1 MAKNDVFDNIANVNN
16 QIDRNNFDLSE
27 SVNLTTSIGR
37 ITPCYCRLMPPNSSL
52 KITTR
57 LALKMM
63 PFAYDLQ
70 NRINARISFFKVP
83 LRTLWEDYEDFVGNF
98 RNDLIAPF
106 IDFRTQVLKDN
117 LLTVSSLGDYLGLPP
132 YNTPKYNSSFVYA
145 ILKDVYAFSTDYT
158 FVNKSTSSPISIPGK
173 TYVFFQRQTAKP
185 IIFQDDE
192 GFYIYLTTKDNS
204 IGSFKDW
211 PSVILYDKNTKAFVK
226 NTSEYIAS
234 HGTNPFKLYVPSWKP
249 YIVWQDSTYTISD
262 DYYCY
267 SGYYNNATSASTLT
281 LTSSGE
287 LSYGIYSSSPIAQG
301 FQPFYDSSVSGG
313 SVSTDRALKIS
324 AYPFRAYEAIYNAY
338 YRDMRNNPYYVDGK
352 VQYNRWI
359 PTRKGGPDAN
369 EYKLHYANW
378 ERDFLTTAQFTP
390 QQGDPNKPPLIGI
403 TTYETLQVN
412 DDGSETVRTNAA
424 IVDEDG
430 NKYGLEFTSDED
442 GLKDVKYTRLADNL
456 SVRSA
461 RSLFDVATSGISI
474 GDLRNVNAYQKFLE
488 MNVRKGYSY
497 KDIIEGRFD
506 VVVNYDSLLMPEFI
520 GSLYQDWQTLAI
532 TQTVDQTKDGSG
544 DYSKVLGSQAGIS
557 QVVGRSED
565 ISVFCDEESLI
576 IACLV
581 VSPSPVYSSLLP
593 KHFLHRDLLDSYSP
607 EFNHLGF
614 QPIYNKEVNP
624 YTSVADK
631 TENEVFGYQRPW
643 YEYVSSYDTVKGLY
657 RTQLKDFLMQ
667 REFLTTPKLGQTF
680 LTINPN
686 DVNNVFTVTDVSDKI
701 FGQIAFDVSAKL
713 PISRISIPRLD

>member
-1 MAKNDVFDNIANVNN
+1 MARNDVYDNIADVNN

-27 SVNLTTSIGR
+27 ATNLTTSIGR
-37 ITPCYCRLMPPNSSL
+37 LTPCYCRLMPPNSSL
-52 KITTR
+52 QITTR
-57 LALKMM
+57 MALKMM

-83 LRTLWEDYEDFVGNF
+83 IRTLWEDYEDFIGNF
-98 RNDLIAPF
+98 RNDLVAPF
-106 IDFRTQVLKDN
+106 IDFKNRAMIDN
-117 LLTVSSLGDYLGLPP
+117 LLTVSSLGDYLGVPP
-132 YNTPKYNSSFVYA
+132 YETVKYYTTYVYNILSGRYFLGPSYDSLNKPFPTSAIVPAGQYIFFETTGARPVIYQDDKGYFIYLKNEGASTTLMFPSLGLYDKNQNKLIESSFVYVA
-145 ILKDVYAFSTDYT
+145 
-158 FVNKSTSSPISIPGK
+158 
-173 TYVFFQRQTAKP
+173 
-185 IIFQDDE
+185 
-192 GFYIYLTTKDNS
+192 DN
-204 IGSFKDW
+204 
-211 PSVILYDKNTKAFVK
+211 PSQ
-226 NTSEYIAS
+226 SEYKI
-234 HGTNPFKLYVPSWKP
+234 YVPNWER
-249 YIVWQDSTYTISD
+249 YIVWQDSIYTLSM
-262 DYYCY
+262 DYSCY
-267 SGYYNNATSASTLT
+267 RGFYNRFNSSQTLQLPANYKPHFGFLSTT
-281 LTSSGE
+281 
-287 LSYGIYSSSPIAQG
+287 PIAGG
-301 FQPFYDSSVSGG
+301 FIPFYDSTSDTGQ
-313 SVSTDRALKIS
+313 RKLKIS
-324 AYPFRAYEAIYNAY
+324 AYPFRAYESIYNAY

-359 PTRKGGPDAN
+359 PSRKGGADSY

-390 QQGDPNKPPLIGI
+390 QQGDPNRPPLVGI

-412 DDGSETVRTNAA
+412 DDGSQTVKTNAA

-430 NKYGLEFTSDED
+430 KKYGLQFTSDED
-442 GLKDVKYTRLADNL
+442 GLTDVTYTRLEDNL
-456 SVRSA
+456 SVKSA

-474 GDLRNVNAYQKFLE
+474 ADLRNVNAYQKFLE
-488 MNVRKGYSY
+488 LNMRKGYSY

-506 VVVNYDSLLMPEFI
+506 VKVNYDSLLMPEFI
-520 GSLYQDWQTLAI
+520 GSLYQDWETMAI
-532 TQTVDQTKDGSG
+532 TQTVDQTAQGSG
-544 DYSKVLGSQAGIS
+544 DYSKVLGSQAGIA
-557 QVVGRSED
+557 QAYGRSEG
-565 ISVFCDEESLI
+565 INVFCDEECLI
-576 IACLV
+576 MAILV

-593 KHFLHRDLLDSYSP
+593 KHFLYRDLLDSYSP

-667 REFLTTPKLGQTF
+667 REFLTTPKLSQTF
-680 LTINPN
+680 LTINPS